1 MESITEDGDKDRMP
15 RKKGSKW
22 AAKMPRKS
30 SKAIQYATAQELKR
44 MVKKEI
50 AKQAEDKVHTY
61 ELGPYTI
68 FQSID
73 SATTYPLLPTIKQ
86 GVEQGQRIGNK
97 IKLKRFN
104 VKLAVNVFNQ
114 ATNVSPVYVD
124 LYIFKIKSVSMISTS
139 QIGFLPAPIM
149 ENFLQAGSGTTQY
162 TGTTL
167 DGLRDVNKD
176 LFYCLFRK
184 RMLLYNPLNST
195 SVQGSTSTFPP
206 AETHNIDITKYVK
219 RGLEFN
225 DDSNSCTNES
235 VWIAVGS
242 TQTDGALVVANIG
255 RYSLIVNFDYED
267 M

>member
-1 MESITEDGDKDRMP
+1 MERITQYGDQDRMP

-22 AAKMPRKS
+22 MPRVPRKS
-30 SKAIQYATAQELKR
+30 TKAVQYATSQEVKKI
-44 MVKKEI
+44 VKKEI
-50 AKQAEDKVHTY
+50 AKNAEDKVHTY

-68 FQSID
+68 FQAID
-73 SATTYPLLPTIKQ
+73 SGVTYPLLPTIKQ
-86 GVEQGQRIGNK
+86 GPEQGQRVGNK
-97 IKLKRFN
+97 IKMKRFN

-114 ATNVSPVYVD
+114 STNVTPVYVD
-124 LYIFKIKSVSMISTS
+124 LYIFKIKSVSMISTA

-149 ENFLQAGSGTTQY
+149 ESFLQAGSGSQPY
-162 TGTTL
+162 TGATL

-195 SVQGSTSTFPP
+195 SVQASTSSIPP
-206 AETHNIDITKYVK
+206 AETLNIDITKYVK

-242 TQTDGALVVANIG
+242 TQTDGGLVVTNIG